1 MSIAQKNDELRA
13 QLPNLPK
20 PHKLVLT
27 PGIMAMGHTGVAT
40 AILKVKEFS
49 NFNEENDPYGEHDVI
64 IDGKIM
70 CKIDYY
76 DNDFEGFEE
85 DGNRVFT
92 IMRTSEY

>member
-13 QLPNLPK
+13 MLPVLPK
-20 PHKLVLT
+20 PHQLVIT
-27 PGIMAMGHTGVAT
+27 PGIQEMGRDGIAA
-40 AILKVKEFS
+40 AILKIKDFN

-76 DNDFEGFEE
+76 DDDFEGFEE